1 MDASV
6 KNNVISSIAH
16 IYVHNKPVVKTLHY
30 TVNITSMEAE
40 FFALHCGI
48 NQATRS
54 HEISKIIIITDSIH
68 AAKKI
73 FDPLAHALQKQALT
87 LGDLRKFFNCCPENI
102 IEFWECP
109 SKSNWHL
116 HKAVDTDTKSFYL
129 IPLLLNKYSWN
140 FSKKVESN
148 DIINK

>member
-1 MDASV
+1 
-6 KNNVISSIAH
+6 
-16 IYVHNKPVVKTLHY
+16 L
-30 TVNITSMEAE
+30 EAE

-48 NQATRS
+48 NQATCS

-116 HKAVDTDTKSFYL
+116 HKAVDTDT
-129 IPLLLNKYSWN
+129 WN